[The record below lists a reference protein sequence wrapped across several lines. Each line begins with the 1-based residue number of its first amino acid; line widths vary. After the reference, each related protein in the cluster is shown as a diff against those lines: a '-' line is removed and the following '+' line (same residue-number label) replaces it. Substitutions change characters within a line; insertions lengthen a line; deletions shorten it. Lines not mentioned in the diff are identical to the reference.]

1 MSFKKEIFWSLLYPL
16 VVACPN
22 CVLGANSCGVL
33 NRKGHHWL
41 MYLNVWLLE
50 NGITWQEFWGV
61 AYLTRCDLVGG
72 INVTKSGH
80 KNTSASF
87 SDLCFFFLGA
97 WLKSPDFPKYCSN
110 SYKLDF
116 FLMRVFLY
124 IMVDIDK
131 NLWINV

>member
-61 AYLTRCDLVGG
+61 AYLTRCDLVGR

-87 SDLCFFFLGA
+87 SDLCFFFRCLTKVS
-97 WLKSPDFPKYCSN
+97 WFSKILFKF
-110 SYKLDF
+110 LQIRF
-116 FLMRVFLY
+116 FSHEGVF
-124 IMVDIDK
+124 IH
-131 NLWINV
+131 NGWHR